1 MGPGG
6 HRGGEGQ
13 SSSHRRGQRRGIDPL
28 YSEPW
33 LQSVSLN
40 RRIVKDGFHR
50 ELVMDVELGEGAHQ
64 GCCIMI
70 KAQLPQ
76 GLYVD
81 PFELASLREHKGE
94 EIFIQDEINIE
105 APEYL
110 STAHTIVVYLKP
122 GPKHSGHFTGTVP
135 VHVRYHRPTDTEE
148 ATALVTLANP
158 QLMIRCQES
167 NPLMENWKLCVSEAP
182 CSANSSSTCS
192 WMNVNYRN
200 VVETLTLQVP
210 VGQKKDVPAVITATL
225 LATILCCSLLLR
237 AVWIHGEFEH

>member
-81 PFELASLREHKGE
+81 PFELASLREHK
-94 EIFIQDEINIE
+94 
-105 APEYL
+105 
-110 STAHTIVVYLKP
+110 AHTIVVYLKP